1 MTENELYYAIGNID
15 DDLII
20 EAMEY
25 EPTRNKNIRYINKFI
40 AIAACFIIVGIIIN
54 ITEED
59 VVNVNDMEHIINS
72 YSMPLDDYIESNE
85 YSQNDNIVKIF
96 SEESMVKYLG
106 INQIPKILSKG
117 VVLSDQNTYRIIEN
131 SEGQVIHDNFE
142 IIYTDYDKK
151 FVTINLS
158 KSGKNYGD
166 MFNSIDNLK
175 VSEIKDV
182 FVTIGKFGET
192 EFGAEFKNDIYYTI
206 NSEGVNEKEFISIL
220 ENIINSQK

>member
-1 MTENELYYAIGNID
+1 MTENEFYYAIGNID

-25 EPTRNKNIRYINKFI
+25 TKSKSAKYKNKFI
-40 AIAACFIIVGIIIN
+40 AIAACFVMIGVIIN

-72 YSMPLDDYIESNE
+72 YSMPLDDYIESNQ

-106 INQIPKILSKG
+106 INGIPKTLSKG
-117 VVLSDQNTYRIIEN
+117 IVLSDQNTYRIIEN
-131 SEGQVIHDNFE
+131 SKGEVTHDNFE

-220 ENIINSQK
+220 ESIINSQK

>member
-40 AIAACFIIVGIIIN
+40 AIAACFIMVGIIIN

-72 YSMPLDDYIESNE
+72 YSMPLDDYIESNQ
-85 YSQNDNIVKIF
+85 YSQNDNVVKIF

-131 SEGQVIHDNFE
+131 SECQVIHDNFE